1 MSMHGKEGPPPIEER
16 HRIPLR
22 VAVIF
27 GAYAL
32 YFFLGDVNTMGAIFL
47 GVGTLLVG
55 LSLVDRW
62 TLRRTE
68 RSGLMQVGMTI
79 LGLGLIGLGIAFL
92 LGA

>member
-16 HRIPLR
+16 YRIPLR
-22 VAVIF
+22 VVAIF
-27 GAYAL
+27 AAYAL
-32 YFFLGDVNTMGAIFL
+32 YFFLGDVDTMGSIFVGL
-47 GVGTLLVG
+47 GTLLVG
-55 LSLVDRW
+55 FSLVDRW

-79 LGLGLIGLGIAFL
+79 LGLGLLGLGVAYL